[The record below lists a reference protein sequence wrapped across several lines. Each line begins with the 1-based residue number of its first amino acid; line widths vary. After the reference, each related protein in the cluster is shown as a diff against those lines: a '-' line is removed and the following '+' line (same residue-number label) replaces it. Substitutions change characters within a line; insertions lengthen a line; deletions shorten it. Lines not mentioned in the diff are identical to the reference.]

1 MMLTTDPYVP
11 AIIMKV
17 PITTTKTLQQTIA
30 IHLGDRLIFPLPQ
43 LSYSHMQPMGWKHM
57 NVPSKAPI
65 SETRLSKT
73 GMALAMM

>member
-1 MMLTTDPYVP
+1 
-11 AIIMKV
+11 MKL
-17 PITTTKTLQQTIA
+17 PMTITKTLQETMN
-30 IHLGDRLIFPLPQ
+30 IHLGDRSTFPLPQ

-73 GMALAMM
+73 GMALAMT